1 MVYLLK
7 IVIFYSY
14 VKLPGRV
21 NPMISWKIRP
31 RHEANVTGRW
41 ASFDGDADR
50 VADPVKI
57 LGKLWCFVAV
67 HCKLYV
73 YTIYIIYMRYIILI
87 IYMIYIVYIIYICFD
102 MKLHITKWSLY
113 EWWTYICRVIMPCN
127 LRMYVLWLCVCDKI
141 KHLNMS
147 Y

>member
-57 LGKLWCFVAV
+57 LGNFDVLLLFIVNYMYI
-67 HCKLYV
+67 LY
-73 YTIYIIYMRYIILI
+73 T
-87 IYMIYIVYIIYICFD
+87 
-102 MKLHITKWSLY
+102 
-113 EWWTYICRVIMPCN
+113 
-127 LRMYVLWLCVCDKI
+127 
-141 KHLNMS
+141 
-147 Y
+147 